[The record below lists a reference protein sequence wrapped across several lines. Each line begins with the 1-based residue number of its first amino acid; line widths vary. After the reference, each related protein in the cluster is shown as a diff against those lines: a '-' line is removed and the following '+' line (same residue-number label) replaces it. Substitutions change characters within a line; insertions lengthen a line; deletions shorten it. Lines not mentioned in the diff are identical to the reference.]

1 MRAVVR
7 TQSVK
12 YSSLSEALR
21 HRLGYPEDEG
31 LVERIEKVLRD
42 AYHGKIT
49 KRSSLKE
56 FVIGL
61 DREVSKEKALEI
73 AEEYLLKLEDKL
85 GFKPYSQV
93 FIHRK
98 RGRTH
103 IHILSVL
110 RYYDGKKWR
119 SAKLTPGMYQAV
131 VREFLSRVAPESL
144 QKIAEKGRGIGAY
157 PLWAIRVCE
166 MLIGSEEARE
176 LVKYARSV
184 GVQKGEFIEWLRG
197 YREDPEAVRTQ
208 LKKTLEG
215 FREKVGGRKKQ
226 VIELDLN
233 IGGAGYGEGLSL

>member
-1 MRAVVR
+1 MR
-7 TQSVK
+7 TQSIK
-12 YSSLSEALR
+12 YASLREALE
-21 HRLGYPEDEG
+21 HRLGYPENRSV
-31 LVERIEKVLRD
+31 VEEYEKDFRE

-49 KRSSLKE
+49 KKSALRE

-61 DREVSKEKALEI
+61 DREVSKKEALEI
-73 AEEYLLKLEDKL
+73 AVEFLNRLRDRL
-85 GFKPYSQV
+85 GFRPYSQIFV
-93 FIHRK
+93 HQK

-103 IHILSVL
+103 VHILSVL
-110 RYYDGKKWR
+110 RRYDGKKWR

-176 LVKYARSV
+176 LVKCARSV
-184 GVQKGEFIEWLRG
+184 GVQKGEFIDWLKG
-197 YREDPEAVRTQ
+197 YREDPEAVRTR